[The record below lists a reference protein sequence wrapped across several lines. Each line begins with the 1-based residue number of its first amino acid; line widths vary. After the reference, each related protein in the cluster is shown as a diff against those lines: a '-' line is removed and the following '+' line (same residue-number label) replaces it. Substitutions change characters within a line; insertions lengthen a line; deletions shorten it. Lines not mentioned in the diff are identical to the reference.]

1 MNKKLSEQQVIEIFS
16 SSESTS
22 IIAAIYGVST
32 NTVRSI
38 KRRHTYREITQ
49 QRELF
54 PNPQRVKTKKPILD
68 DETVIEIYK
77 FSGSISALK
86 QNFGVSKKV
95 AQNIKF
101 GFTYRSITEEIR
113 NTCPPGEIKL
123 HSLTWDDVCAIRA
136 SSLSQSILASLFNV
150 SNTTISNI
158 KLEKTRKFK

>member
-1 MNKKLSEQQVIEIFS
+1 MNKKLSEQQVIEIFL
-16 SSESTS
+16 SEEPTS
-22 IIAAIYGVST
+22 IIAAVYGLST
-32 NTVRSI
+32 NSVRSI
-38 KRRHTYREITQ
+38 KRRHTYQEITQ

-54 PNPQRVKTKKPILD
+54 PSVQKVKTRKPILD
-68 DETVIEIYK
+68 DDTVIAIYK
-77 FSGSISALK
+77 FTGSISKLK
-86 QNFGVSKKV
+86 EKFGVSKKV

-113 NTCPPGEIKL
+113 NIRPPGEIKL